1 MAYTLWQSA
10 PLAKKPFKKTLEKL
24 EVWGSVFQRAAYSI
38 FLDQQVSFNA
48 LSAHNACSEQAVQQ
62 LEARTPPVH
71 FKCFL

>member
-38 FLDQQVSFNA
+38 FLDQQVLMLYQHTMLVRSRQYSN
-48 LSAHNACSEQAVQQ
+48 
-62 LEARTPPVH
+62 
-71 FKCFL
+71 